1 MRLSLKST
9 EGSVLGANALQGK
22 NYHFNLQENE
32 FGFESAS
39 ICSDFGPD
47 AAAGGRKNVM
57 IVPPSPRGGTG
68 FSMGAGMALGSLEMM
83 EAMDTFDFSIAYI
96 AGGAFLAFLGMVL
109 VLYHNLGA
117 RRDD

>member
-1 MRLSLKST
+1 M
-9 EGSVLGANALQGK
+9 LGANALQGK
-22 NYHFNLQENE
+22 NCYFNLQDDE

-39 ICSDFGPD
+39 TCSDFGPN
-47 AAAGGRKNVM
+47 AAAGGRGQNVM
-57 IVPPSPRGGTG
+57 IVPPSPRGGTA

-96 AGGAFLAFLGMVL
+96 AVGAFFAFLGMVL

-117 RRDD
+117 RWDDRDSKN